1 MTPARNDDLR
11 DRAAAAFAA
20 TGTVRGTA
28 KIIGRSVGWTHALLV
43 EIGVRGNDDS
53 RVKAQRR
60 RRKRERELAD
70 QVADD
75 HEEAIRED
83 TLIDEIGADVARRKR
98 EREND
103 HSVRPGSQFS

>member
-1 MTPARNDDLR
+1 MTPARNDELR
-11 DRAAAAFAA
+11 EKAANAYAA

-28 KIIGRSVGWTHALLV
+28 KLIGRSVGWTHALLV
-43 EIGVRGNDDS
+43 EIGVRGNEDS
-53 RVKAQRR
+53 RVTAQRR

-83 TLIDEIGADVARRKR
+83 ALLDEIDADVARRKR
-98 EREND
+98 ERE
-103 HSVRPGSQFS
+103 VGA

>member
-1 MTPARNDDLR
+1 MTPARDEALR
-11 DRAAAAFAA
+11 ERAANAYAA

-28 KIIGRSVGWTHALLV
+28 RLIGRSVGWTHALLV
-43 EIGVRGNDDS
+43 EIGVRGNEDS
-53 RVKAQRR
+53 RVTAQRR

-83 TLIDEIGADVARRKR
+83 ALLDEIDADVARRKR
-98 EREND
+98 ERE
-103 HSVRPGSQFS
+103 VGA